1 MNSGIRDK
9 LSELVVNYKRLT
21 EYYRR
26 ITEFGDEEVLLI
38 DQGDMES
45 LLGILREKEEIMIEV
60 SRCQEQV
67 GEIQDCIANNY
78 QLESFS
84 VNELIQVVDS
94 SNRDLVE
101 RLKQEI
107 KRLIKHLEI
116 LEQQERIH
124 ESMLRN
130 YAKQVSQIQS
140 PPMNSTGKKAYEK
153 MLKTKDKANDIDLKR

>member
-1 MNSGIRDK
+1 MRWWTRFEFRIRDK

-67 GEIQDCIANNY
+67 GK
-78 QLESFS
+78 F
-84 VNELIQVVDS
+84 
-94 SNRDLVE
+94 
-101 RLKQEI
+101 
-107 KRLIKHLEI
+107 
-116 LEQQERIH
+116 RIVLQIIISWNH
-124 ESMLRN
+124 FQSM
-130 YAKQVSQIQS
+130 S
-140 PPMNSTGKKAYEK
+140 
-153 MLKTKDKANDIDLKR
+153 